1 MNVSAA
7 DMQAVQDWYTH
18 ALRDYWQHEYRAY
31 LAGEE
36 TLREFL
42 EDSPRSDVNTLPEQV
57 AAAYTYYYEQVELA
71 DWGNVRVHT
80 VTASPIPTYAVYV
93 TTDGDDGWLEVYQ
106 HDGSLLGAAR
116 LYIELIGW
124 AEVDFVRAQTQD
136 KGFPPTMDL
145 SATLWGK
152 PLTE

>member
-7 DMQAVQDWYTH
+7 DMQAVKDWYTH

-42 EDSPRSDVNTLPEQV
+42 EDSPHSDVNTLPDQV
-57 AAAYTYYYEQVELA
+57 AAAYTYYYEQAELA
-71 DWGNVRVHT
+71 DWGSVRVHT

-93 TTDGDDGWLEVYQ
+93 TTDGDDGWLEVYR

-124 AEVDFVRAQTQD
+124 AEVDFIRAQTD
-136 KGFPPTMDL
+136 AKGFPPAMDL
-145 SATLWGK
+145 STTLWGK
-152 PLTE
+152 PLAQ